1 MHDSSPDP
9 SAASEAVR
17 AALSAAARQRRVR
30 EVSAVAWRVAPAI
43 AAAAMA
49 LAIVRRWTLWS
60 PWLPVLVLAI
70 GGAALGA
77 YVLAAVRRHAI
88 SDAVAAGV
96 DEDAGLRGEL
106 RSASWFAG
114 REHRDGWANL
124 HLQRAAARLQ
134 TVNWSTLYPSV
145 RAPRARAAT
154 AVFAVAA
161 LALTVV
167 LPERVSVARTASES
181 QPETTPAAPDGRPL
195 VAELL
200 PPELLAQ
207 LQALLAAAEV
217 GDTTEA
223 DRLASSAELREFLN
237 RLAADPDLLKKL
249 AEALAAQDP
258 KKAPTAKELK
268 AMAERARKA
277 ADMASMS
284 QDMRDALEKM
294 ADEAEMAQGE
304 QQTAENEDG
313 EPAAADA
320 SQKGDSAQSNSAG
333 SMQDLSVQMS
343 RQADAGGAAG
353 IMMMSNAD
361 DQSAGPPGSGVG
373 GSGSQEAAAAAA
385 MALAAAFSH
394 ETVEASQDNPGDNVE
409 TDVRRKTEQGTSA
422 VAFTRSA
429 TGQFDK
435 SRASAPPPVPEARR
449 SGVQTYF
456 VREKAEGKRE
466 N

>member
-1 MHDSSPDP
+1 MHESSPE
-9 SAASEAVR
+9 STAASEAVR

-30 EVSAVAWRVAPAI
+30 EVSAVAWRIAPVI
-43 AAAAMA
+43 AAVAMA
-49 LAIVRRWTLWS
+49 LAIVRRWTSWS
-60 PWLPVLVLAI
+60 PWLPVLVLVI
-70 GGAALGA
+70 GGGALAA
-77 YVLAAVRRHAI
+77 YVLAAIRRHTV

-96 DEDAGLRGEL
+96 DADADLRGEL

-114 REHRDGWANL
+114 REHRDSWANL
-124 HLQRAAARLQ
+124 HLQRAAARLE
-134 TVNWSTLYPSV
+134 TVSWATLYPSE

-154 AVFAVAA
+154 VAFTIAA

-167 LPERVSVARTASES
+167 LPERVSVARSASQSEAA
-181 QPETTPAAPDGRPL
+181 QAKATTPDGRPI

-207 LQALLAAAEV
+207 LQALLAAAEM
-217 GDTTEA
+217 GDTVTAE
-223 DRLASSAELREFLN
+223 RLASSAELREFLN

-249 AEALAAQDP
+249 AAALAAQDP
-258 KKAPTAKELK
+258 TKAPTAKELK

-304 QQTAENEDG
+304 QQSAENEDG

-361 DQSAGPPGSGVG
+361 DSSAGPPGSGVG

-422 VAFTRSA
+422 VAFTRGA
-429 TGQFDK
+429 AGQFDK

-449 SGVQTYF
+449 SSVQTYF
-456 VREKAEGKRE
+456 VRKQ
-466 N
+466 

>member
-1 MHDSSPDP
+1 MHENSPAP
-9 SAASEAVR
+9 SAAGDAVR
-17 AALSAAARQRRVR
+17 AALSAAARQRRLR
-30 EVSAVAWRVAPAI
+30 EVSAVVWRVAPAI

-60 PWLPVLVLAI
+60 PWLPLIVLVL
-70 GGAALGA
+70 GGAALSA
-77 YVLAAVRRHAI
+77 FVFAAVRRHAI

-114 REHRDGWANL
+114 REQRDSWADF
-124 HLQRAAARLQ
+124 HLERAAGRLE
-134 TVNWSTLYPSV
+134 TVSWSTLYPSV

-154 AVFAVAA
+154 AVFAIAA

-167 LPERVSVARTASES
+167 LPERVSVPRTASAS
-181 QPETTPAAPDGRPL
+181 SPSSPTPVADNRPMI
-195 VAELL
+195 AELL

-207 LQALLAAAEV
+207 LQALLAAAEM
-217 GDTTEA
+217 GNTAEA
-223 DRLASSAELREFLN
+223 ERLASSAELREFLN

-249 AEALAAQDP
+249 AAALAAQDP

-268 AMAERARKA
+268 ALSDRARKA

-294 ADEAEMAQGE
+294 ADEAEQSQAE
-304 QQTAENEDG
+304 QQNAENEDG
-313 EPAAADA
+313 QPAGAEA
-320 SQKGDSAQSNSAG
+320 SQKGDAAQSNAAG
-333 SMQDLSVQMS
+333 SMQELSVQMA
-343 RQADAGGAAG
+343 RQADPGGGAG

-361 DQSAGPPGSGVG
+361 DPSTGPPGSGVG

-409 TDVRRKTEQGTSA
+409 TEVRRKTEQGTST
-422 VAFTRSA
+422 VEFTRGA
-429 TGQFDK
+429 AGQFDK

-456 VREKAEGKRE
+456 VRKQ
-466 N
+466 

>member
-9 SAASEAVR
+9 SAAGEAVR

-30 EVSAVAWRVAPAI
+30 EVSAVVWRVAPAI

-49 LAIVRRWTLWS
+49 LAVVRRWTLWS
-60 PWLPVLVLAI
+60 PWLPLLVLVL
-70 GGAALGA
+70 GGAALAA
-77 YVLAAVRRHAI
+77 YVLAAVRRHAV

-114 REHRDGWANL
+114 REQRDGWANL
-124 HLQRAAARLQ
+124 HLQRAAARLE
-134 TVNWSTLYPSV
+134 TVRWAALYPSV

-154 AVFAVAA
+154 AIFAVAA

-181 QPETTPAAPDGRPL
+181 TPPSKAAVPDGRPI

-207 LQALLAAAEV
+207 LQALLAAAEM
-217 GDTTEA
+217 GNTAEA

-249 AEALAAQDP
+249 AAALAAQDP

-268 AMAERARKA
+268 ALSERARKA

-294 ADEAEMAQGE
+294 ADEAEQAQGE
-304 QQTAENEDG
+304 QQSAENEDG

-320 SQKGDSAQSNSAG
+320 SQKGDSAKSNSAG
-333 SMQDLSVQMS
+333 SMQDLSVQMA

-361 DQSAGPPGSGVG
+361 DPSTGPPGSGVG
-373 GSGSQEAAAAAA
+373 GSGFAGGRGRGR
-385 MALAAAFSH
+385 
-394 ETVEASQDNPGDNVE
+394 DG
-409 TDVRRKTEQGTSA
+409 
-422 VAFTRSA
+422 
-429 TGQFDK
+429 
-435 SRASAPPPVPEARR
+435 ARR
-449 SGVQTYF
+449 RVQP
-456 VREKAEGKRE
+456 
-466 N
+466 

>member
-30 EVSAVAWRVAPAI
+30 EVSAIVWRVAPAI
-43 AAAAMA
+43 AAVAMV

-60 PWLPVLVLAI
+60 PWLPVVVLVA
-70 GGAALGA
+70 GGAALAA
-77 YVLAAVRRHAI
+77 YVLAAVRRHAV

-114 REHRDGWANL
+114 REHRDSWANL
-124 HLQRAAARLQ
+124 HLQRAADRLN

-154 AVFAVAA
+154 AVFALAA

-167 LPERVSVARTASES
+167 LPERVSVARTASQSPAE
-181 QPETTPAAPDGRPL
+181 QTTATPADRPII
-195 VAELL
+195 AELL

-207 LQALLAAAEV
+207 LKALLAAADI
-217 GDTTEA
+217 GDTTQA

-294 ADEAEMAQGE
+294 ADEAEMAEGKQA
-304 QQTAENEDG
+304 AETEDG
-313 EPAAADA
+313 DPAAADA
-320 SQKGDSAQSNSAG
+320 SQKGEAAQSNSAG
-333 SMQDLSVQMS
+333 SMQDLSIQMS
-343 RQADAGGAAG
+343 RQADDGGAAG

-385 MALAAAFSH
+385 MALAEAFSH

-409 TDVRRKTEQGTSA
+409 TEARRETEQGTSA
-422 VAFTRSA
+422 IAFTRGA
-429 TGQFDK
+429 AGQFDK

-456 VREKAEGKRE
+456 VREKGEGKRQ

>member
-96 DEDAGLRGEL
+96 DEDAGLHGEL

-134 TVNWSTLYPSV
+134 TVSWTTLYPSV

-181 QPETTPAAPDGRPL
+181 QPETKPAAPDGRPL

-207 LQALLAAAEV
+207 LQALLAAAEM

-277 ADMASMS
+277 ADLASMS

-385 MALAAAFSH
+385 MALAEAFSH

-449 SGVQTYF
+449 NGVQTYF
-456 VREKAEGKRE
+456 VREKGEGRRQK
-466 N
+466 

>member
-1 MHDSSPDP
+1 
-9 SAASEAVR
+9 
-17 AALSAAARQRRVR
+17 
-30 EVSAVAWRVAPAI
+30 
-43 AAAAMA
+43 
-49 LAIVRRWTLWS
+49 
-60 PWLPVLVLAI
+60 VLVLMV
-70 GGAALGA
+70 GGAALAA
-77 YVLAAVRRHAI
+77 YALAAVRRHAI
-88 SDAVAAGV
+88 SDAVASGV

-114 REHRDGWANL
+114 REPRDSWANL
-124 HLQRAAARLQ
+124 HLQRAAARLE
-134 TVNWSTLYPSV
+134 TVSWATLYPAV
-145 RAPRARAAT
+145 QAPRARAAT

-167 LPERVSVARTASES
+167 LPQRVPVARAASQS
-181 QPETTPAAPDGRPL
+181 QPPAKEAPPGGAPL
-195 VAELL
+195 AAELL

-207 LQALLAAAEV
+207 LQALLAAADL

-258 KKAPTAKELK
+258 TKAPTASELK

-294 ADEAEMAQGE
+294 ADEAEMAEGE
-304 QQTAENEDG
+304 QQLTEHEDG

-320 SQKGDSAQSNSAG
+320 SQKGDAAQSKSAG
-333 SMQDLSVQMS
+333 SMQDLSIQMS
-343 RQADAGGAAG
+343 RQADAGAAG

-385 MALAAAFSH
+385 LALAAAFSQ

-409 TDVRRKTEQGTSA
+409 TEVRRKTEQGTSE
-422 VAFTRSA
+422 VAFTHGAAARFDRSRSA
-429 TGQFDK
+429 
-435 SRASAPPPVPEARR
+435 APPPVPEARR

-456 VREKAEGKRE
+456 VREKGEGRRQ

>member
-1 MHDSSPDP
+1 MQDSSPDP

-30 EVSAVAWRVAPAI
+30 EVSAVVWRVAPGI

-49 LAIVRRWTLWS
+49 LAVIRRWTSWS
-60 PWLPVLVLAI
+60 PWVPVLVLLA
-70 GGAALGA
+70 GGAALAA
-77 YVLAAVRRHAI
+77 YVLAAVRRHAV

-96 DEDAGLRGEL
+96 DEDAGLHGEL
-106 RSASWFAG
+106 RSASWFVD
-114 REHRDGWANL
+114 REQRDSWADL

-134 TVNWSTLYPSV
+134 TVSWATLYPAV

-167 LPERVSVARTASES
+167 LPQPVSVARTTPES
-181 QPETTPAAPDGRPL
+181 QPPAKGAAPHGAPIA
-195 VAELL
+195 AELL

-207 LQALLAAAEV
+207 LQALLAAAEM

-249 AEALAAQDP
+249 AEALAARDP
-258 KKAPTAKELK
+258 SKTPTARELK

-294 ADEAEMAQGE
+294 ADEAEMAEGE
-304 QQTAENEDG
+304 QQLTENEDG

-320 SQKGDSAQSNSAG
+320 SQKGDAAQSSSAG

-343 RQADAGGAAG
+343 RQADAAGAAG

-409 TDVRRKTEQGTSA
+409 TEVRRKTEQGTSA
-422 VAFTRSA
+422 VAFTHGA
-429 TGQFDK
+429 AGQFDR
-435 SRASAPPPVPEARR
+435 SRAAAPPPVPEARR

-456 VREKAEGKRE
+456 VRKQ
-466 N
+466 